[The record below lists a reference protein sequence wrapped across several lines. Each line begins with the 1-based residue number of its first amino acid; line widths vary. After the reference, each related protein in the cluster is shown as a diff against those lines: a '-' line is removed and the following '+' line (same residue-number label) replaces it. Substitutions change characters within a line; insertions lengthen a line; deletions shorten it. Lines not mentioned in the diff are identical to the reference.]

1 MSAETNLEK
10 LLQIMQPVLREGI
23 FVFANVP
30 SEKEQQAKDCCIQY
44 FQEEEGMASILRKED
59 AIRLGIEAIYESR
72 MISLMAHSSLDAVGF
87 LAAITNKLA
96 SAGISVNP
104 VSAFYHDHLFVPVS
118 KADLAMKLLSEF
130 SDK

>member
-1 MSAETNLEK
+1 MSVETNLEK
-10 LLQIMQPVLREGI
+10 LLQSMQPVLKEGI

-30 SEKEQQAKDCCIQY
+30 IDKEQQAKDCCIQY

-59 AIRLGIEAIYESR
+59 AVRLGIEAIYESR
-72 MISLMAHSSLDAVGF
+72 MISLMVHSSLDAVGF
-87 LAAITNKLA
+87 LSAITTNLS

-104 VSAFYHDHLFVPVS
+104 VSAFYHDHLFIPAN
-118 KADLAMKLLSEF
+118 KADLAMTLLSEF